1 MRIRRDVATYAML
14 NASDLRSAAGMRMP
28 TEEMNA
34 FRDMLSK
41 YHFEEG
47 QPVSAEALDEMK
59 RGVKNVIHTLSST
72 YIAKKDEVG
81 DGIRKNFNAAKRF
94 IHATEELYMTAVALT
109 GCPDIPYMFGED
121 IHEEIKRSAAVV
133 QYEYIKDNLATGST
147 YHAQR
152 KKNAGELRKSYM
164 DQLIAD
170 VKSKDPK
177 PDYVGKLVAEYQALQ
192 KRQAGHGRVWRF
204 FHAVENNARN
214 ELLNE
219 MKEALKIHF
228 PDPEVINIETDTPNK
243 ARSVNVESYV
253 EGQFNNIVNDHL
265 ENIDE
270 YFNSKSYHYEGN
282 LLVDPREAKLNRV
295 PLGNSE
301 QLKIDTDMNKTSDI
315 KPKEK
320 EIEKEVP
327 TTTITK

>member
-1 MRIRRDVATYAML
+1 MRIRRDVATYALL
-14 NASDLRSAAGMRMP
+14 NAIDLRDAAGMRMP

-34 FRDMLSK
+34 FTEMLKK
-41 YHFEEG
+41 YHFDEG
-47 QPVSAEALDEMK
+47 QPVSTEALEEMK
-59 RGVKNVIHTLSST
+59 LGVKNVINTLSSA
-72 YIAKKDEVG
+72 YIAKKDGVG
-81 DGIRKNFNAAKRF
+81 DVSRKNFNAAKKF

-121 IHEEIKRSAAVV
+121 IHEEIKRCAGLV
-133 QYEYIKDNLATGST
+133 QREYIKDNIATGST

-152 KKNAGELRKSYM
+152 KKNAGKLRSEYM
-164 DQLIAD
+164 NQLIAD
-170 VKSKDPK
+170 VKGKDPK

-192 KRQAGHGRVWRF
+192 RRQAGHGRVWRF
-204 FHAVENNARN
+204 FHGLENKARN
-214 ELLNE
+214 DLLNE

-243 ARSVNVESYV
+243 ARSVNVASYV

-270 YFNSKSYHYEGN
+270 YFNSKNCHYEGH
-282 LLVDPREAKLNRV
+282 LLIDPREANLNRV
-295 PLGNSE
+295 PFGNSE
-301 QLKIDTDMNKTSDI
+301 RLKVDTDMNKTSDI
-315 KPKEK
+315 KPQQK
-320 EIEKEVP
+320 EIEKEAP